1 MFPQSFFFYLCKNYS
16 FLRNGIIIKFRT
28 RKILC
33 TNETKT
39 IVQRVVPRKLSRTR
53 VDRSRRISI
62 RKYKRK
68 YTIRRANDRSRCER
82 APIERIRFILS
93 PVIQLFGLG
102 SKVQW
107 HTRKME
113 RGGISQSFT
122 AICYFARTTA
132 SSVLFPET
140 RSLLSLRIGPITK
153 IQNTKYIILIINF
166 FL

>member
-1 MFPQSFFFYLCKNYS
+1 MRLLLNLGLEKSCAQTKRRRLCS
-16 FLRNGIIIKFRT
+16 DF
-28 RKILC
+28 
-33 TNETKT
+33 
-39 IVQRVVPRKLSRTR
+39 VPRKLNRTR
-53 VDRSRRISI
+53 IDRSRRISI
-62 RKYKRK
+62 RKYRRK
-68 YTIRRANDRSRCER
+68 YTIRRANDGSRCER

-107 HTRKME
+107 HTRKIE

-140 RSLLSLRIGPITK
+140 RSLLFITNRSNYENSKYK
-153 IQNTKYIILIINF
+153 IYYPYY
-166 FL
+166 

>member
-1 MFPQSFFFYLCKNYS
+1 M
-16 FLRNGIIIKFRT
+16 
-28 RKILC
+28 C

-68 YTIRRANDRSRCER
+68 YTIRRANDGSRCER

-107 HTRKME
+107 HTRKIE
-113 RGGISQSFT
+113 RRGISQSFT

>member
-1 MFPQSFFFYLCKNYS
+1 M
-16 FLRNGIIIKFRT
+16 
-28 RKILC
+28 C

-62 RKYKRK
+62 RKYRRK
-68 YTIRRANDRSRCER
+68 YTIRRVNDGSRCER

-113 RGGISQSFT
+113 GEGGISQSFT

-132 SSVLFPET
+132 SLFSFQKRVHYYHCESVQ
-140 RSLLSLRIGPITK
+140 LRKFK
-153 IQNTKYIILIINF
+153 IQNILSLLLISF
-166 FL
+166 FKVNDKRVNT

>member
-1 MFPQSFFFYLCKNYS
+1 M
-16 FLRNGIIIKFRT
+16 
-28 RKILC
+28 C

-107 HTRKME
+107 HTRKIE
-113 RGGISQSFT
+113 RRGISQSFT
-122 AICYFARTTA
+122 AICENNGQLCSLSRNAFIIIIAN
-132 SSVLFPET
+132 
-140 RSLLSLRIGPITK
+140 RSNYENSKYK
-153 IQNTKYIILIINF
+153 IYYPYY
-166 FL
+166 